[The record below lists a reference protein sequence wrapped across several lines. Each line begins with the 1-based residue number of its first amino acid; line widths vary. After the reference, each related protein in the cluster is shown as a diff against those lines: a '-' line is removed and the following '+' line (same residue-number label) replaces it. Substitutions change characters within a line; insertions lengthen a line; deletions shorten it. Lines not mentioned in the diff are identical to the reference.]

1 MPESVNF
8 NLLKVCSM
16 SCNITISVS
25 DDFAKEAKRLAKKY
39 PSFKQDYKDFLVS
52 IKNNP
57 LQGDEITKNIRKIR
71 MAIKAK
77 GKGKSGGAR
86 VITFNILTDIENG
99 HVVFLLLYDKE
110 DASTVKVN
118 VVKQLVR
125 DMNYASLTRWE
136 YEAADDMLDELYQE
150 HERLWLKAMED
161 GESCYL

>member
-8 NLLKVCSM
+8 NLQKVCSI
-16 SCNITISVS
+16 SCNIIVSVS

-39 PSFKQDYKDFLVS
+39 PSFKQYYNEFLES

-86 VITFNILTDIENG
+86 VITFNVLTNVKNG
-99 HVVFLLLYDKE
+99 QVVFLLLYDKE

-125 DMNYASLTRWE
+125 DME
-136 YEAADDMLDELYQE
+136 FDIE
-150 HERLWLKAMED
+150 
-161 GESCYL
+161 

>member
-1 MPESVNF
+1 MLESVNF
-8 NLLKVCSM
+8 NLQIVCLM

-125 DMNYASLTRWE
+125 DMGFDLE
-136 YEAADDMLDELYQE
+136 
-150 HERLWLKAMED
+150 
-161 GESCYL
+161 

>member
-8 NLLKVCSM
+8 SLLRVCLM
-16 SCNITISVS
+16 SCNITVSVS

-39 PSFKQDYKDFLVS
+39 PSFKQDYKEFLES

-71 MAIKAK
+71 MTIKAK

-86 VITFNILTDIENG
+86 VITFNVLTDVENG
-99 HVVFLLLYDKE
+99 HVIFLLLYDKE
-110 DASTVKVN
+110 GASTVKVN

-125 DMNYASLTRWE
+125 EMGFDIE
-136 YEAADDMLDELYQE
+136 
-150 HERLWLKAMED
+150 
-161 GESCYL
+161 